1 MTKKPSRILNP
12 SEEKLPR
19 GGGRVESAVGPIS
32 WHIRT
37 LDKEG
42 PWGWKQ
48 INALTLWGDVFSK
61 LSNFETMQWS
71 EILNRNNHAIPISRI
86 CPNAQNRLREIN
98 QDDTDEIVS
107 LHLTGKK
114 RIWGIRDRHILK
126 VLWWDPDHT
135 ICPSLKKHT

>member
-48 INALTLWGDVFSK
+48 INALTLWGDIFSK

-107 LHLTGKK
+107 LHLTGEK
-114 RIWGIRDRHILK
+114 RI
-126 VLWWDPDHT
+126 
-135 ICPSLKKHT
+135 